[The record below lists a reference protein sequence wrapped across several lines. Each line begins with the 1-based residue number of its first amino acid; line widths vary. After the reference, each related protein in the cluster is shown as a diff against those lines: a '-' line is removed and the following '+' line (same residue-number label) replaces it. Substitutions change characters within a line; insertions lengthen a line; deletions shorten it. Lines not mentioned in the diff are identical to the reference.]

1 MTPPSAS
8 AETRP
13 SMRAASAE
21 QTHITRRQQALSWPH
36 PLPLPPPPMIALNY
50 DRQQTCADKKK
61 WPVESCGGG
70 SSRGS
75 SALALPN
82 SVLLPAV
89 FPLMAEC
96 LLITC
101 QETPQKKVLLL
112 LISCCCVTSGGEGKV
127 VLIAVQRQS
136 VVASGSRKEIGGKK
150 GCRLRAKKASKVL
163 MLVMSWHVTVD
174 FMCHLQ
180 ITWVDQ
186 KLNAVAISS
195 SLFLPFFV

>member
-1 MTPPSAS
+1 
-8 AETRP
+8 
-13 SMRAASAE
+13 
-21 QTHITRRQQALSWPH
+21 
-36 PLPLPPPPMIALNY
+36 
-50 DRQQTCADKKK
+50 
-61 WPVESCGGG
+61 
-70 SSRGS
+70 
-75 SALALPN
+75 
-82 SVLLPAV
+82 
-89 FPLMAEC
+89 MAEC

-101 QETPQKKVLLL
+101 QETPQKKVLLLL

-180 ITWVDQ
+180 ITWVEQ

-195 SLFLPFFV
+195 SLFCLFFV